1 MTAAFYQNETKFY
14 VAVDCIILGFD
25 QKELNVL
32 LYKRKF
38 EPMMGQWSLMGGF
51 IKAGESIEEAASR
64 VLTDCTGIDNLF
76 MEQVGAYGDIT
87 RDLGERVISVA
98 YYSLVNMNDFSSETL
113 EEYNAVWAKVSE
125 VPQLIFDHAAAP
137 MGAAISMESP
147 TPAKMVTSGV
157 TRISTLVSLLT
168 ALPSSAAT
176 MAMISTASGPPAP
189 PSALAE

>member
-87 RDLGERVISVA
+87 RDLGAGYLRSILFTRQYER
-98 YYSLVNMNDFSSETL
+98 F
-113 EEYNAVWAKVSE
+113 
-125 VPQLIFDHAAAP
+125 Q
-137 MGAAISMESP
+137 
-147 TPAKMVTSGV
+147 
-157 TRISTLVSLLT
+157 
-168 ALPSSAAT
+168 
-176 MAMISTASGPPAP
+176 
-189 PSALAE
+189 

>member
-14 VAVDCIILGFD
+14 VAVDCIILRFD

-76 MEQVGAYGDIT
+76 MEQVRCLRRYYPRSRRAGYLRSILFT
-87 RDLGERVISVA
+87 RQYER
-98 YYSLVNMNDFSSETL
+98 F
-113 EEYNAVWAKVSE
+113 
-125 VPQLIFDHAAAP
+125 Q
-137 MGAAISMESP
+137 
-147 TPAKMVTSGV
+147 
-157 TRISTLVSLLT
+157 
-168 ALPSSAAT
+168 
-176 MAMISTASGPPAP
+176 
-189 PSALAE
+189 